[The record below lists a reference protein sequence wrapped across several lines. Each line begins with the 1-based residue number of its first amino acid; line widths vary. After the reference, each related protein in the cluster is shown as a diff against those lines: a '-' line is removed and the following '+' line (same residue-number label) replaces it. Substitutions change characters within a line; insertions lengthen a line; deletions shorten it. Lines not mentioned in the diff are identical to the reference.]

1 MDEKNEMIIIG
12 QRIRKARLS
21 KGMTQAELAE
31 AAHIATSNVSDIELG
46 KSRMWL
52 STFCKIAEAL
62 QVSADSLLRLDVPTV
77 NDIYQSEYNE
87 IISYC
92 TPDEIESIMKIT
104 REIKNTMRKNNLIQT
119 MRRE

>member
-1 MDEKNEMIIIG
+1 MDEKNEMINIG

-52 STFCKIAEAL
+52 STFCKIVEAL

-87 IISYC
+87 IISDC
-92 TPDEIESIMKIT
+92 SPDEIESIMKIT
-104 REIKNTMRKNNLIQT
+104 REIKNTMRKNN
-119 MRRE
+119 